1 MTSSLHY
8 HTIRDCIHGYEMS
21 AFIGL
26 SEHYE
31 RVSAD
36 RLAQASFAALAVL
49 IVSNWL
55 IMPLFSSSPRTRR
68 KERFNPRGKV
78 SRTWLSCD
86 RGEPS

>member
-31 RVSAD
+31 RVSAN

-68 KERFNPRGKV
+68 KEHFNPRGKV
-78 SRTWLSCD
+78 SITWLPHVRSE
-86 RGEPS
+86 RS